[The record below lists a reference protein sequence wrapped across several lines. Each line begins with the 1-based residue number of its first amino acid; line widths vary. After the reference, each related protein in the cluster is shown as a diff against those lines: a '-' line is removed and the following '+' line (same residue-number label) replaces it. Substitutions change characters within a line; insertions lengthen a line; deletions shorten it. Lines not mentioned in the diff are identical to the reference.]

1 MGKTKKESV
10 KDVYIQDVHEQ
21 YSVIASE
28 VITIFHHFLT
38 FLHIFITAASKVV
51 RAYSIIPCCFE
62 LLDVLLFFSVQSSDL
77 DIITATI
84 ISTVV

>member
-1 MGKTKKESV
+1 MDNLFEET

-38 FLHIFITAASKVV
+38 FLHIFITVAIYNVV
-51 RAYSIIPCCFE
+51 LWIIIYYRIMYRKI
-62 LLDVLLFFSVQSSDL
+62 FS
-77 DIITATI
+77 
-84 ISTVV
+84 